1 MSAEPVG
8 LNGTHLAT
16 FRAAN
21 DGHPTTQF
29 RDHAYFGD
37 ETNTLQIGIHTRVS
51 ITVANDLRVPSGTH

>member
-8 LNGTHLAT
+8 LNGTDLAT

-29 RDHAYFGD
+29 RDHAHFGD
-37 ETNTLQIGIHTRVS
+37 EANTLQIGIHTGIS
-51 ITVANDLRVPSGTH
+51 ITVANDVRISLCTH